1 VLYDGAQ
8 QTVSKGRL
16 NLFTPQAFL
25 VNSHHFITL
34 LDSQPALTQSTIGYR
49 PLASA
54 NDVYIG
60 TDMGTNKAIT
70 AGQLT
75 FGAPVAISNYIANTG
90 DGTSW
95 LERLT
100 SKGKTFA
107 VPVRISNGNSFTL
120 GDGSP
125 LSQMK
130 IYSIKNLPASH
141 VPPQRCIDVDGEVK
155 GLSKSDQITSLTP
168 PGRLGNLSLS
178 AYASGEGT
186 IILHFCNPSSSEAT
200 TPLGAYSFLA
210 VH

>member
-1 VLYDGAQ
+1 VASSGGYTACLSNTAFTGPANGTATVLYDGAQ
-8 QTVSKGRL
+8 QTLSKGRL

-60 TDMGTNKAIT
+60 TDMGTKKRWKH
-70 AGQLT
+70 LH
-75 FGAPVAISNYIANTG
+75 FGG
-90 DGTSW
+90 W
-95 LERLT
+95 L
-100 SKGKTFA
+100 
-107 VPVRISNGNSFTL
+107 
-120 GDGSP
+120 P

-141 VPPQRCIDVDGEVK
+141 VPPQRCIDVDGEAR
-155 GLSKSDQITSLTP
+155 GLTKSDQITSITP

-186 IILHFCNPSSSEAT
+186 IILHFCNPSSSEGT